1 MDVWQFMDYISVQGR
16 NAITDW
22 YDRLLSQ
29 EQTDFDTMI
38 RILAKTR
45 QWRMPEFRWIKG
57 RPYAGL
63 GEIRFTSERK
73 QHRVV
78 GFYGPR
84 QQQFTM
90 LIGCT
95 HKQNIYNPPN
105 ALDTAARRKRE
116 IETGDAGVQR
126 HDL

>member
-1 MDVWQFMDYISVQGR
+1 M
-16 NAITDW
+16 TDW
-22 YDRLLSQ
+22 YKQLLSQ
-29 EQTDFDTMI
+29 EQTDFDTLI

-73 QHRVV
+73 QHRVI
-78 GFYGPR
+78 GFYGPSPR
-84 QQQFTM
+84 EFTM
-90 LIGCT
+90 LIGCI

-105 ALDTAARRKRE
+105 ALDTAARRKRA
-116 IETGDAGVQR
+116 IETGTAGVQ
-126 HDL
+126 HHEL